1 MTTLKQTLS
10 DNSLG
15 ILEKMLSSKDAR
27 LKKKVEEILPH
38 RRIYYIIFREYERVH
53 NQTLEILDFY
63 NRSSQEE
70 ITQ

>member
-1 MTTLKQTLS
+1 MTTLKQILS
-10 DNSLG
+10 GNSLK
-15 ILEKMLSSKDAR
+15 IIEKMLSSKDAR
-27 LKKKVEEILPH
+27 LKKKIEEILP
-38 RRIYYIIFREYERVH
+38 RSSIYHISKEYERAH